1 MYVQQQFKYVT
12 FNNPKKERNIAHLR
26 FLIVNLWINFLTNV
40 ADLQVGSSVWYNVIP
55 LWLVFERMNYYNF
68 N

>member
-1 MYVQQQFKYVT
+1 MS
-12 FNNPKKERNIAHLR
+12 NNNSNTSHLTTLKKKESHLR
-26 FLIVNLWINFLTNV
+26 FLFVNLWINFLTNV

-55 LWLVFERMNYYNF
+55 LWFVFERMNYYNF